1 MWNHG
6 LDCFGEGSPMMIGGG
21 ILMYLFWGLVIILII
36 SEIRKSYLNKKG
48 TEAGNAIEVLRK
60 RYSMGEI
67 STEEY
72 RERLSE
78 LTKK

>member
-6 LDCFGEGSPMMIGGG
+6 INCFGEGSPMMMGGG
-21 ILMYLFWGLVIILII
+21 ILMYLFWGLVIVLII
-36 SEIRKSYLNKKG
+36 NEIRKSYSNKKG
-48 TEAGNAIEVLRK
+48 GQTGSAIEVLRK

-72 RERLSE
+72 RERLNE